1 MPVFYFSVELFS
13 VPEQL
18 PVQVLQCHVMS
29 CHVNVMSCH
38 VNVNVDV
45 DVSVDVIS
53 SFVFNAIFHFQL
65 QS

>member
-29 CHVNVMSCH
+29 CHVNV
-38 VNVNVDV
+38 NVDV
-45 DVSVDVIS
+45 DVNVIS